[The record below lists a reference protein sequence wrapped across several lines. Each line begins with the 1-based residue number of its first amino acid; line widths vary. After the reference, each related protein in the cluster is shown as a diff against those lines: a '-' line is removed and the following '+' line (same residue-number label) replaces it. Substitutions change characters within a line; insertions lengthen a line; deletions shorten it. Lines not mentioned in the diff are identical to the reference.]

1 MTILPKITPGT
12 TLSWDGQR
20 LVYQQLLTGG
30 VLLLID
36 PRTGGNFQLHDEV
49 TGQVRL
55 PTVTDLERVLAEDRL
70 RIMRD
75 RFGPRGERRRP
86 SSPVDI
92 DPDAIE
98 ALDKKARARRFW
110 VRAFD
115 ETPCALSDKAL
126 GRFIADNSPAALEV
140 GVGHVPSPSSL
151 RRWVNARGA
160 PGERTLSE
168 MVSRSG
174 RVPRRRAFNPV
185 VEKAITHTIAWFYA
199 TRDRTMIE
207 AYAYLHNLGDRMNGI
222 RKAAQARG
230 SRPAHDLAPLKLP
243 SFETLRNRINKAEC
257 LETIVS
263 KFGEQ
268 EARRRRLVSKKAIE
282 AKRILDL
289 CILDHS
295 VVDSVLVVH
304 GEQSLPMGRPTVG
317 LLMDACSR
325 CILAWIV
332 TFEPPSI
339 HTVTE
344 LIKRANRP
352 KPHLAERFPK
362 APEGQ
367 HIYGRPNTL
376 LMDKGIEGV
385 GVSWRDSMADAAIG
399 VRWTGVHEPQQK
411 GFVERLIRT
420 LNQLILHRLPGA
432 VPFGPEMMRALGIDP
447 SKDAVITLEE
457 LNELVEEAINFY
469 HYQIHSG
476 LNAQPIRIWMEQAA
490 KYGVD
495 VIDDV
500 AQLDQ
505 MVGVTKYPCTL
516 SRNGVVV
523 NGLRY
528 RHPERVTELLDAMA
542 ASTPKRH
549 RPKGSSTA
557 RVKLKFNP
565 ANLGEVHV
573 FNERSKTYVTLP
585 ADQQSYAN
593 GLSLWQHN
601 QLLAWAERAN
611 MAFGTEAER
620 LAARL
625 ALRQSIERA
634 APEFKNR
641 ARKAAARLLSSP
653 SFMGVAAPDANAIS
667 VAAAEP
673 RHDGNAP
680 VQIAH
685 RSGAGTRRDN
695 GRVVRT
701 PQRGRAT
708 RQKIAAKAR
717 AKGAAVVDPP
727 QLPGPVSGEKAA
739 FASLSASIQRV
750 DLRALAQGGQAAT
763 TISSTAR

>member
-1 MTILPKITPGT
+1 MTILPKFTPGT
-12 TLSWDGQR
+12 TLSWDGRR

-30 VLLLID
+30 ALLLID
-36 PRTGGNFQLHDEV
+36 PRTGSNFLVHDEV

-55 PTVTDLERVLAEDRL
+55 PTASDLEQVLAADKL
-70 RIMRD
+70 RIIRD
-75 RFGPRGERRRP
+75 RFGPRGESRP
-86 SSPVDI
+86 APSPVDI
-92 DPDAIE
+92 DPAAIE
-98 ALDKKARARRFW
+98 TMDRKARARRFW
-110 VRAFD
+110 VRHFD
-115 ETPCALSDKAL
+115 EIPCALSDKAL
-126 GRFIADNSPAALEV
+126 SRFIADNISAAREA
-140 GVGHVPSPSSL
+140 GVEHAPSPSSL
-151 RRWVNARGA
+151 RRWINARGV
-160 PGERTLSE
+160 PGERALSE

-174 RVPRRRAFNPV
+174 RVPRKRGFAPV
-185 VEKAITHTIAWFYA
+185 VEKAIKHTIAWYYA
-199 TRDRTMIE
+199 TRGRTMIE
-207 AYAYLHNLGDRMNGI
+207 AYAYLRALGDRMNGI
-222 RKAAQARG
+222 RAAASARG
-230 SRPAHDLAPLKLP
+230 SRPGHDLTTLRLP
-243 SFETLRNRINKAEC
+243 SLETLRSRINKAEC
-257 LETIVS
+257 LETITS

-268 EARRRRLVSKKAIE
+268 EARRRRLVPKKAIE

-317 LLMDACSR
+317 LLMDAGSR
-325 CILAWIV
+325 CVLAWIV

-362 APEGQ
+362 APDGQ
-367 HIYGRPNTL
+367 HIFGRPGTL

-432 VPFGPEMMRALGIDP
+432 VPFGPDMMRALGIDP

-457 LNELVEEAINFY
+457 LNELVEEAINLY
-469 HYQIHSG
+469 HYQIHAG
-476 LNAQPIRIWMEQAA
+476 LNAQPIRIWMEQAQ

-500 AQLDQ
+500 SRLDQ
-505 MVGVTKYPCTL
+505 MVGITKYPCTL

-528 RHPERVTELLDAMA
+528 RHHERVTELLDAMA
-542 ASTPKRH
+542 PATPKRL

-557 RVKLKFNP
+557 RVKVKFNP
-565 ANLGEVHV
+565 ANLGEIHV
-573 FNERSKTYVTLP
+573 FNERSKGYVTLP
-585 ADQQSYAN
+585 ADQQAYAN

-601 QLLAWAERAN
+601 QLLKWAERAN
-611 MAFGTEAER
+611 MAFGSEAER

-625 ALRQSIERA
+625 ALRRSIERA
-634 APEFKNR
+634 APDFKNR

-653 SFMGVAAPDANAIS
+653 NFMGSTATDANAIA

-673 RHDGNAP
+673 RHDGNGPAL
-680 VQIAH
+680 IAH
-685 RSGAGTRRDN
+685 RTGAETRRDN

-701 PQRGRAT
+701 PQRGRAA
-708 RQKIAAKAR
+708 RQEKAGKVRSR
-717 AKGAAVVDPP
+717 AKSPTSPEPLPP
-727 QLPGPVSGEKAA
+727 ASGEPLA
-739 FASLSASIQRV
+739 FRSQPSALQLA
-750 DLRALAQGGQAAT
+750 DLRALAKQGVAAT
-763 TISSTAR
+763 IISGGTR